1 MDTKNLFES
10 ATLIESSDTGPWKV
24 RLISEGKGSSG
35 TYPASTLESYKSAF
49 NGVLSFENHP
59 GWMDGPES
67 RNFTQIVGKV
77 LGETWTDT
85 DERGKVGV
93 YANWEPD
100 PEHRDRLSRYK
111 ENLGLSIFI
120 EGDGH
125 NDEDGEFVVDSFN
138 EHDAFRS
145 VDVVIAAGRGGRFEE
160 SQIKDIYS
168 RRRETIKTDADTSVS
183 DRKDIKM
190 DEKAMEMLESINTAL
205 TTLVSAQDAEAKQTA
220 QVEADDKAVEGK
232 MATLVANLDAVETAR
247 ENLLPSQVKSLLAE
261 ARKGGDIT
269 DAIATQVALAEEVRG
284 ESGRVTESGRVKGS
298 EGTSSTFGAWK

>member
-1 MDTKNLFES
+1 LITMSQLRIRES
-10 ATLIESSDTGPWKV
+10 VAEAPVKDGNRWKV
-24 RLISEGKGSSG
+24 IVARPGVGSSG
-35 TYPASTLESYKSAF
+35 TYSKELFQRDAAKIVAEGAQCFLDHDDKRSVKDMLGHYSEARWSEEDQAVVSEITVFKHWQPF
-49 NGVLSFENHP
+49 FEEVSPHC
-59 GWMDGPES
+59 GIS
-67 RNFTQIVGKV
+67 LYA
-77 LGETWTDT
+77 LGEQ
-85 DERGKVGV
+85 DEEGNVT
-93 YANWEPD
+93 A
-100 PEHRDRLSRYK
+100 
-111 ENLGLSIFI
+111 FI
-120 EGDGH
+120 EDSYNGADLVARPGLIGSGVAEKLYESAH
-125 NDEDGEFVVDSFN
+125 NVDLN
-138 EHDAFRS
+138 KPDTE
-145 VDVVIAAGRGGRFEE
+145 
-160 SQIKDIYS
+160 
-168 RRRETIKTDADTSVS
+168 TSVS
-183 DRKDIKM
+183 ERKDIKM

>member
-1 MDTKNLFES
+1 
-10 ATLIESSDTGPWKV
+10 
-24 RLISEGKGSSG
+24 
-35 TYPASTLESYKSAF
+35 
-49 NGVLSFENHP
+49 
-59 GWMDGPES
+59 
-67 RNFTQIVGKV
+67 
-77 LGETWTDT
+77 
-85 DERGKVGV
+85 
-93 YANWEPD
+93 
-100 PEHRDRLSRYK
+100 
-111 ENLGLSIFI
+111 
-120 EGDGH
+120 
-125 NDEDGEFVVDSFN
+125 
-138 EHDAFRS
+138 

-183 DRKDIKM
+183 ERKDIKM